1 MNTLVVYI
9 IEGALLVN
17 ACGLMGYQT
26 LLEFQSIQ
34 VSTFLYYII
43 IKYFMIAPWYTGVLK
58 FLHCSICNILSY
70 HSYRFWGGVCKFIFL
85 PYKQVEC
92 STKIMMGCLQ
102 VIGIFTLEIWG
113 FYSGHF
119 TLCICVGVS
128 NFPSCDVNLFNIPR
142 VNLSGIVW
150 DFSYVAGSVCR
161 CCVL

>member
-1 MNTLVVYI
+1 
-9 IEGALLVN
+9 
-17 ACGLMGYQT
+17 
-26 LLEFQSIQ
+26 
-34 VSTFLYYII
+34 
-43 IKYFMIAPWYTGVLK
+43 MIAPWYTGVLK

-161 CCVL
+161 CCVLWGVHLSFLPAIASSPLFTSGTEGFQWAYHWME